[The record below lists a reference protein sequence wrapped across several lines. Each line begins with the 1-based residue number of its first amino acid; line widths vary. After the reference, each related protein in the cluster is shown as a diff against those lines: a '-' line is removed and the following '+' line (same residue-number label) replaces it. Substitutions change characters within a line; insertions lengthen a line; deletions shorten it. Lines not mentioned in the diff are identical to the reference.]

1 MIKQNP
7 YLDRVAI
14 RDIHRFYGRR
24 REVTRIFSRL
34 GAARPQSISIV
45 GERRIGKSSLL
56 NYIAHPEIQR
66 NYLEDHGRFV
76 FIKMDLQE
84 RKNLSLQDFLREL
97 ILLLLQAV
105 DFSEALT
112 PDFEGFRIAV
122 ASLQK
127 KNRKV
132 IVLFDEFDVVT
143 TNPLFGEDFFSFF
156 RSLANNYDLAYVTS
170 SMRDLQ
176 ELCHTSKIADSPFFN
191 IFSTLNLSGFTR
203 EEALE
208 LIGGPS
214 ERAGIP
220 LLPYAGQ
227 IMELGGLL
235 PFFLQIASG
244 AYFEHLLLGSGP
256 VDHDAC
262 RESFLEEA
270 RPHFNYIWEHL
281 TNEEKEILHLVRRKE
296 AVHPSLSH
304 AQKKLEKNGY
314 LLPARGSDPLRLF
327 SGVLGEFLE
336 TREQERLSD
345 EMETLQVQVSL
356 ETAKAFFEKSDPT
369 HPDSVRPD
377 RLGSFQIVRKLG
389 EGGMGIVYKATD
401 LNLNRPVA
409 IKVISP
415 QMLGNTSMH
424 RRFLRE
430 ARSASALNHPN
441 ICTIYQVGQESGL
454 DYIVMEFLE
463 GETLRDALKRGA
475 FSPARLA
482 RVGVQ
487 AADALHHAHSRGM
500 VHRDIKPANI
510 MVTSEG
516 RVKILDFG
524 LAKCTTPRPDQQT
537 DATGLT
543 EQGAIMGTVNYM
555 SPEQLRGDAID
566 HRTDIFSFG
575 IVLYELAFGHSPFQ
589 DENYIGTMHAIL
601 YHPPAPPPQDF
612 PAELWAVIGRALEK
626 DLERRSHSAAEIR
639 DGLAQ
644 FLKEGYPAE
653 EGR

>member
-14 RDIHRFYGRR
+14 RDIHRFHGRR

-56 NYIAHPEIQR
+56 NYLAHPEIQR
-66 NYLEDHGRFV
+66 LYLEDQSRFV

-84 RKNLSLQDFLREL
+84 RKNLSLQEFLREL

-105 DFSEALT
+105 EFSEALT
-112 PDFEGFRIAV
+112 PDFEGFRVAV

-127 KNRKV
+127 KNRKIV
-132 IVLFDEFDVVT
+132 VLFDEFDVVT

-191 IFSTLNLSGFTR
+191 IFSTLNLSGFNR

-214 ERAGIP
+214 GQAGIP
-220 LLPYAGQ
+220 LAPFADR

-235 PFFLQIASG
+235 PFFLQIACG
-244 AYFEHLLLGSGP
+244 AYFENLLLESGE

-281 TNEEKEILHLVRRKE
+281 SPEERDILHLVRRGE
-296 AVHPSLSH
+296 AVHPSLIH

-314 LLPARGSDPLRLF
+314 LLPARGSEPLRLF
-327 SGVLGEFLE
+327 SRVLGEFLDS
-336 TREQERLSD
+336 RDQEHLND
-345 EMETLQVQVSL
+345 ELETLQVQSSA
-356 ETAKAFFEKSDPT
+356 ETAKAFFEKSDHS

-377 RLGSFQIVRKLG
+377 RLGSFQVIRKLG

-401 LNLNRPVA
+401 LNLSRPVA

-415 QMLGNTSMH
+415 QMLGNTNMH

-454 DYIVMEFLE
+454 DYIVMEYLE
-463 GETLRDALKRGA
+463 GETLRDSLKQGP
-475 FSPARLA
+475 FLPSRLA
-482 RVGVQ
+482 RVGQQ

-510 MVTSEG
+510 MVTTEG

-524 LAKCTTPRPDQQT
+524 LAKCTAPRPDQGT

-575 IVLYELAFGHSPFQ
+575 IVLYELAFGRSPFQ

-601 YHPPAPPPQDF
+601 YHPPAPPPPAF
-612 PAELWAVIGRALEK
+612 PEDLWAIISRALEK
-626 DLERRSHSAAEIR
+626 DLARRCQSAAEIR
-639 DGLAQ
+639 DGLSR
-644 FLKEGYPAE
+644 FLRGDNPEKEGL
-653 EGR
+653 